1 MLLHMP
7 TISAVSIMVSAILA
21 FVLIFDWWRERSNQ
35 LVGWWGVAQLI
46 MGLGI
51 LLAVAGGQIG
61 LESLN
66 GLGQAWIILSAA
78 VMWMAAR
85 QFEGRRLT
93 LFWVGAAP
101 AAFLI
106 AQLTG
111 LLGTFDSRLILSC
124 TLLSGLHFAAAGEL
138 SRDGSDWLPSR
149 WLTVILL
156 ALTGIGYLTWLP
168 LSFTMPIH
176 EAGQIFVSQ
185 WFPVVVLIAML
196 GRVALAFSVLAL
208 VKERQEL
215 KQRMDALTDP
225 LTGLPNRRAL
235 FEAAD
240 LLSEQSKH
248 LKGDPVAVLVFD
260 LDHFKKIND
269 TFGHRFGDQVLQ
281 LFAGTLAENLPLGSI
296 VGRLGGEEFAAILPG
311 ADKASAADIAEAVRA
326 RFAACGQSIDGMPVE
341 GTVSVGGAAHD
352 DIDCDLAALFHQA
365 DGALYSAKSNGRNRV
380 EVLHANKPALMRA
393 DRPVVVPPPS
403 KDYQVD
409 LIRSQGSTRRFRRS
423 A

>member
-7 TISAVSIMVSAILA
+7 TISVVSIMVSAILG

-35 LVGWWGVAQLI
+35 LVGWWGVAQI
-46 MGLGI
+46 GMGLGI
-51 LLAVAGGQIG
+51 ALAVAGGRTGIEYLHG
-61 LESLN
+61 F
-66 GLGQAWIILSAA
+66 GQAWMILSAA
-78 VMWMAAR
+78 IMWMAAR
-85 QFEGRRLT
+85 QFEGRYLAPI
-93 LFWVGAAP
+93 WVAVPP
-101 AAFLI
+101 AIFLV
-106 AQLTG
+106 AQLSG
-111 LLGTFDSRLILSC
+111 VLATFDARLIFAC
-124 TLLSGLHFAAAGEL
+124 TLLSALHFAAASEL

-156 ALTGIGYLTWLP
+156 AVTGIGYLTWLP
-168 LSFTMPIH
+168 LTLTMPIQQ
-176 EAGQIFVSQ
+176 ASQIFVSQ
-185 WFPVVVLIAML
+185 WFPAVILIAVL

-215 KQRMDALTDP
+215 KQRIDALTDP

-240 LLSEQSKH
+240 LLSKQSRH
-248 LKGDPVAVLVFD
+248 LKGDPVSVLVFD

-269 TFGHRFGDQVLQ
+269 TFGHRFGDRVLQ
-281 LFAGTLAENLPLGSI
+281 LFARTLAENLPLGSI

-311 ADKASAADIAEAVRA
+311 ADKGSAAATAEAVRA
-326 RFAACGQSIDGMPVE
+326 RFAACGQVIDGVSVN

-365 DGALYSAKSNGRNRV
+365 DGALYAAKSNGRDRI
-380 EVLHANKPALMRA
+380 EVLHAKKPAKAHR
-393 DRPVVVPPPS
+393 DRPVVVPS
-403 KDYQVD
+403 LDRDYQVEF
-409 LIRSQGSTRRFRRS
+409 IRWRGSTRRFRRS